1 MSELSFPDED
11 AQGTAEESDG
21 IFGVGERTQD
31 PREVFERA
39 IAEAYGD
46 EDE

>member
-1 MSELSFPDED
+1 MSELSFPHED
-11 AQGTAEESDG
+11 AQGTAEEPDG

-39 IAEAYGD
+39 IAEAYAE